1 MCILVFI
8 LTHSSAEI
16 TSFAKN
22 MWFEIQIVR
31 TLKAFVV
38 KINQQVT
45 NMVSLW
51 EIGPVEACCEEPSP
65 RLRCFVIGPYALRSC
80 AASSSLQCI
89 TYTEVSDTQ
98 TVVDRPAPQL

>member
-1 MCILVFI
+1 MCILVLI

-16 TSFAKN
+16 TSYAKN
-22 MWFEIQIVR
+22 MWFEIQIAR

-45 NMVSLW
+45 NMVSMW
-51 EIGPVEACCEEPSP
+51 KMGPVEACCEEPSP
-65 RLRCFVIGPYALRSC
+65 RLRCFVIGPYALHSC
-80 AASSSLQCI
+80 SASCSLQCI

>member
-1 MCILVFI
+1 MRIPIFI
-8 LTHSSAEI
+8 LTHSSAQK
-16 TSFAKN
+16 TSYAKN

-31 TLKAFVV
+31 TLKVFVA

-80 AASSSLQCI
+80 GASSSFKCI